1 MNGNRGHVG
10 VATSHVKQ
18 VAEVFAG
25 EARMIR
31 EQHALVRTSGVS
43 ASSLGQGFVSHGE
56 TYRQCLERLAASV
69 EAFGL
74 HTETIG
80 SVLLESAGDYGRTE
94 GGNTQSFRGR

>member
-1 MNGNRGHVG
+1 MNSNRGHVG

-43 ASSLGQGFVSHGE
+43 AQSMGQGFARHSEG
-56 TYRQCLERLAASV
+56 YRQLMERLAASV
-69 EAFGL
+69 DAFGL
-74 HTETIG
+74 QSETIG